1 MNSSDSY
8 NLLREC
14 SAGLKTAVASID
26 DVLPYVKEKEMKQIL
41 QESKRDHKILEKT
54 VDAELE
60 KMGADSKEPNV
71 FAKGMSKVKI
81 NTELTFNPTK
91 AQAASLITDGCD
103 MGVKSINKYLNQ
115 YPAASDSIKQL
126 ANQLCRLEETL
137 EDQLRSY
144 L

>member
-1 MNSSDSY
+1 MSQSDSY

-14 SAGLKTAVASID
+14 SAGLKTAVACID
-26 DVLPYVKEKEMKQIL
+26 DVLPYVKEKEMLQIL
-41 QESKRDHKILEKT
+41 KESKRDHKILEKT
-54 VDAELE
+54 VDSELE
-60 KMGADSKEPNV
+60 RMGADSKEPNI

-115 YPAASDSIKQL
+115 YPTASESIKQL
-126 ANQLCRLEETL
+126 ANQLCRLEENL
-137 EDQLRSY
+137 EDQLKTY